1 MEKKDFEKDG
11 LDNQPIIETIKKIR
25 KVVEVKCDDSII
37 DNLKKE
43 HAFFLDRYPILFDM
57 SIRTN
62 EPFNWDY
69 LNYFLN
75 MRTKIINNELTSE
88 KASVI
93 IGNEWFKKH
102 VNINENINENIDEKG
117 NVNDDVIK
125 KNKLLNEEPK
135 KFNRKS
141 K

>member
-11 LDNQPIIETIKKIR
+11 LDNQSIIETIKKIR
-25 KVVEVKCDDSII
+25 KVVEIKCDDSII

-102 VNINENINENIDEKG
+102 VNINENINEKG